1 MDENWGVSPMDW
13 KPPYLVIS
21 SMILHGNRTS
31 TSMEVYTLENQ
42 LYMGNCPLVWWWSG
56 TIPIILMIVAIGC
69 YYFLTGK
76 NWWNDQNWDLRMIG
90 SRSSSSSPSLS
101 PSSSSSSQHISI
113 IIIKINTT
121 YINHIIIVYRY
132 IIILKWIES
141 VVSKDKTIQLNV
153 NNKE

>member
-1 MDENWGVSPMDW
+1 
-13 KPPYLVIS
+13 
-21 SMILHGNRTS
+21 
-31 TSMEVYTLENQ
+31 
-42 LYMGNCPLVWWWSG
+42 
-56 TIPIILMIVAIGC
+56 
-69 YYFLTGK
+69 
-76 NWWNDQNWDLRMIG
+76 MIG

-101 PSSSSSSQHISI
+101 PSPSSSSSQHISI